1 MEEEEDPMQPTE
13 ELKHEHAIILKVLDA
28 ASFEVMRVSQTYKIN
43 PGKIAAML
51 DFFRGFV
58 DRCHHTKEELHLFPM
73 LERHGQ
79 PRDTGPLAVMFEEH
93 TLGRIY
99 LKTAAKALAL
109 VDKGDQASIDEVG
122 GNLGAYV
129 DLLKA
134 HIAKENNVLFP
145 LADSLLPPEEQVEL
159 EKAFAEV
166 ETKIMGPEAHEKYRQ
181 LAIELSRT

>member
-1 MEEEEDPMQPTE
+1 MQPTE
-13 ELKHEHAIILKVLDA
+13 ELKHEHAIILKVLDVA
-28 ASFEVMRVSQTYKIN
+28 AIEVVRISQTYKIN

-51 DFFRGFV
+51 DFFKGFV

-73 LERHGQ
+73 LERRGQ
-79 PRDTGPLAVMFEEH
+79 PRDTGPLAVMLEEH

-99 LKTAAKALAL
+99 LKTAAKALTL

-145 LADSLLPPEEQVEL
+145 LADSLMTPEDQAEL
-159 EKAFAEV
+159 GKAFAEV
-166 ETKIMGPEAHEKYRQ
+166 EAKIMGPEMHEKYHQ
-181 LAIELSRT
+181 LANDLSGT